1 MFPRFATLVSR
12 MTSMVIS
19 MLVGVR
25 QQREITRTLDRGGEL
40 ALVERLGARDAA
52 RHDLAGL
59 GDVLLECGQVL
70 VVDQLHALCRE
81 TAELA
86 TARERAIATTG
97 TAATRTTTTRFVF
110 FHQAFTPMSSSSPP
124 KPTSSR
130 RSRRGPPSFS
140 SCAAFAIGDG
150 SVTASSMLTTRWR
163 STASEKR
170 NAPVSSCRVFWS
182 VSTLSST

>member
-1 MFPRFATLVSR
+1 
-12 MTSMVIS
+12 

-25 QQREITRTLDRGGEL
+25 QQREVTRPLDRGREL
-40 ALVERLGARDAA
+40 TLVERLGARNAA
-52 RHDLAGL
+52 RDDLAGF
-59 GDVLLECGQVL
+59 GDVLLERGQIL
-70 VVDQLHALCRE
+70 VVDLLHAFGGE

-86 TARERAIATTG
+86 TARERAVATG
-97 TAATRTTTTRFVF
+97 TTATRATATRFVV

-124 KPTSSR
+124 KESSR

-140 SCAAFAIGDG
+140 SCAAFAIGEA

-170 NAPVSSCRVFWS
+170 NAPVSSPRVFWS
-182 VSTLSST
+182 VSTFSNT

>member
-25 QQREITRTLDRGGEL
+25 QQREVARPLDRGREL
-40 ALVERLGARDAA
+40 TLVERLGAGDAA
-52 RHDLAGL
+52 RDDLAGL
-59 GDVLLECGQVL
+59 GDVLLERGQIL
-70 VVDQLHALCRE
+70 VVDLLDAFGRE

-86 TARERAIATTG
+86 TARERAVATG
-97 TAATRTTTTRFVF
+97 TTATRATATRFVV
-110 FHQAFTPMSSSSPP
+110 FHQALTPMSSSSPP
-124 KPTSSR
+124 PKESSR
-130 RSRRGPPSFS
+130 RERGPPSFS

-163 STASEKR
+163 NTASEKR
-170 NAPVSSCRVFWS
+170 NAPVSSCRVFWP
-182 VSTLSST
+182 V

>member
-1 MFPRFATLVSR
+1 
-12 MTSMVIS
+12 
-19 MLVGVR
+19 MLIGVR
-25 QQREITRTLDRGGEL
+25 QQREVTRPLDRGRQL
-40 ALVERLGARDAA
+40 ALVERLGARDAG

-59 GDVLLECGQVL
+59 GDVLLEDGQIL
-70 VVDQLHALCRE
+70 VVDLLHALGGE

-86 TARERAIATTG
+86 TARERAGAATG
-97 TAATRTTTTRFVF
+97 TTTATRATATGFVV

-140 SCAAFAIGDG
+140 SCAALAIGEG

-170 NAPVSSCRVFWS
+170 NAPVSSCSVF
-182 VSTLSST
+182 